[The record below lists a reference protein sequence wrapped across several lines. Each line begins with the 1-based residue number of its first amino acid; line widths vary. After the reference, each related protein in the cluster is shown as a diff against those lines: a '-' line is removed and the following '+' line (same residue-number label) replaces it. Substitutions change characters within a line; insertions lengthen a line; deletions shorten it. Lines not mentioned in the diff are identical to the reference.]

1 MLYQYLIL
9 GLGLVLDLSIWIG
22 ILRLGGRG
30 VGGLCLGL
38 NLALGLGAIDE
49 ANAKNCCTSI

>member
-1 MLYQYLIL
+1 MLYQYLI
-9 GLGLVLDLSIWIG
+9 LGLVLDLSIWIG

-38 NLALGLGAIDE
+38 NLALCLGAIDE
-49 ANAKNCCTSI
+49 ANAKTRCTSI